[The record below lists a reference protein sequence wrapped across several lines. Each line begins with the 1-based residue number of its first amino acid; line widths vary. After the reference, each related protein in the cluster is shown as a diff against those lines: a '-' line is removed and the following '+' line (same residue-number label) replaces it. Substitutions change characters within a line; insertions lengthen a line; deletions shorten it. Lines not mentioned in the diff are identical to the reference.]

1 MPTTVTR
8 HSAAEP
14 RAEQLAPSSKRADCR
29 TIVFAGGGSGGHI
42 SPGLAIA
49 ERLVESG
56 GGAGV
61 DTVVDPLF
69 LCSSRAIDRT
79 FLSETSF
86 RFESLEAAP
95 FGLRPSAMLRFI
107 RGFRRSDHTTRS
119 LLSACVRPCVVAL
132 GGFVSVPVVHAA
144 TRCGIPTVLLNLDA
158 VPGKANRL
166 LARRCDIVLSAVE
179 TPCVPQFAERVVG
192 LPVRRAA
199 IAPGDAAHC
208 RQALGLEAER
218 PTLLITGAS
227 QGSAS
232 MNSMMAALLDEE
244 AAAFESWQVYHL
256 CGPTDLDRLRQA
268 YVRAGVRAVVEP
280 FLREM
285 GLAWGAADLVVSR
298 AGANSVA
305 EARANAAPTL
315 FLPYPYHRDLHQ
327 QHNARPMADLGGA
340 VVERDA
346 IEPSAN
352 LAGPG
357 RILREL
363 MSDQLR
369 RQAMREVLLANRP
382 DDAASL
388 VAKIV
393 LGLNDR

>member
-8 HSAAEP
+8 HSAAE
-14 RAEQLAPSSKRADCR
+14 RKAKQSAPSSKRTQCR

-56 GGAGV
+56 GGAG
-61 DTVVDPLF
+61 VDPLF

-95 FGLRPSAMLRFI
+95 FGLRPSALLRFI

-132 GGFVSVPVVHAA
+132 GGFVSAPVVHAA

-166 LARRCDIVLSAVE
+166 LARRCDMVLSAVE
-179 TPCVPQFAERVVG
+179 TPGMPQLAERVVG

-208 RQALGLEAER
+208 RQALGLESER

-232 MNSMMAALLDEE
+232 MNALMAALLHEE
-244 AAAFESWQVYHL
+244 AAAFQSWQVYHL

-305 EARANAAPTL
+305 EARANAVPTL

-363 MSDQLR
+363 MSDQPR

-388 VAKIV
+388 VAEIV